1 MLGLLF
7 YTVAAFG
14 LAYIVGHST
23 ISLPF
28 RMVIDPGP
36 ETTTPKAVLAAWF
49 LMLIECPACFGFWEG
64 LFFGMLYA
72 AADGPL
78 YPREG
83 ALAKMLWAVGL
94 ALYTCGANFIL
105 ARLTSLIP
113 APAKE

>member
-1 MLGLLF
+1 MMGLFF

-14 LAYIVGHST
+14 LAYIVGHSA

-28 RMVIDPGP
+28 RMAVDPGP
-36 ETTTPKAVLAAWF
+36 DVDSPAKVFWAWF
-49 LMLIECPACFGFWEG
+49 LMLIECPACFGFWTG
-64 LFFGMLYA
+64 LFAGMLYA
-72 AADGPL
+72 AMDGEQ

-83 ALAKMLWAVGL
+83 ALARILFAVGL
-94 ALYTCGANFIL
+94 ALYTTGSNFVL

>member
-14 LAYIVGHST
+14 LAYVMGHSA

-28 RMVIDPGP
+28 RMALDPGP
-36 ETTTPKAVLAAWF
+36 ELKTPAHAARAF
-49 LMLIECPACFGFWEG
+49 LLTLIECPACFGFWTG
-64 LFFGMLYA
+64 LFAGMLYA
-72 AADGPL
+72 AMDGAQ

-83 ALAKMLWAVGL
+83 ALARLLFAVGL
-94 ALYTCGANFIL
+94 ALYTTGSNFIL
-105 ARLTSLIP
+105 ARFTNLIP

>member
-1 MLGLLF
+1 MGLFF

-14 LAYIVGHST
+14 LAYIVGHSA

-28 RMVIDPGP
+28 RMAVDPGP
-36 ETTTPKAVLAAWF
+36 DVNSPAKVFWAWF
-49 LMLIECPACFGFWEG
+49 LMLIECPACFGFWTG
-64 LFFGMLYA
+64 LFAGMLYA
-72 AADGPL
+72 AMDGEQ

-83 ALAKMLWAVGL
+83 ALARILFAVGL
-94 ALYTCGANFIL
+94 ALYTTGSNFVL

>member
-14 LAYIVGHST
+14 LAYIVGHSA

-28 RMVIDPGP
+28 RVLMDPGENLKSP
-36 ETTTPKAVLAAWF
+36 AEAARAWI

-83 ALAKMLWAVGL
+83 ALAKVLWAVGL

-105 ARLTSLIP
+105 ARLTSLIS

>member
-14 LAYIVGHST
+14 LAYIVGHSSL
-23 ISLPF
+23 SLPV
-28 RMVIDPGP
+28 RVLVDPG
-36 ETTTPKAVLAAWF
+36 EQLRGFGDAARAWA
-49 LMLIECPACFGFWEG
+49 LMLVECPACFGFWEG

-72 AADGPL
+72 AVDGPL

-83 ALAKMLWAVGL
+83 VLAKVLWAVGL

-105 ARLTSLIP
+105 ARFTSLIP
-113 APAKE
+113 APTKE